1 MSSKNSKPEDAK
13 PQEPEVNT
21 PDAPA
26 PETTKAP
33 EAPKKTFRT
42 LYFPEGFWCKEL
54 NQSFS
59 IGYYTPK
66 DEKENAVLKKFA
78 GQEQNHLGPVSKKD
92 I

>member
-1 MSSKNSKPEDAK
+1 MSKHNSKPEDEK
-13 PQEPEVNT
+13 T

-26 PETTKAP
+26 PEAPEEGSKNKAP
-33 EAPKKTFRT
+33 IAPAKKTFCT

-59 IGYYTPK
+59 IGYYVPK
-66 DEKENAVLKKFA
+66 DEKEAAILAKFS